1 MKFTD
6 YKYERPDVKNAQEET
21 KRLLEEFKKADIK
34 RQIDIVHEYNDIRNY
49 LNSMITL
56 SSIRNSINLE
66 DEFYKK
72 EKAFWDE
79 NSPIISEI
87 SDSFYRVLNESE
99 NKEALKEEFGEFL
112 FDQIDV
118 SLKTFSPEI
127 MEDLVEENK
136 IISEYDD
143 LIGSCEIKYDGKI
156 NNISDMT
163 SYRQSKDR
171 KTRQESSELVFK
183 FFEENLKK
191 FDELYD
197 RLVKVRTKIAKKLG
211 FETFTE
217 LGYLRM
223 GRTDY
228 DAEDVA
234 NYRKQVY
241 EHLVPISQN
250 LRKRQQE
257 RLGLKDFKY
266 YDRSLSFNSGNA
278 KPHGNDE
285 WIMENGRKMYEKL
298 GPVPHE
304 FFSFMTEHELFD
316 VKARPRKQAG
326 GYCTYIKEYDSPFIF
341 ANFNGTAGDVEVL
354 THEAGHAIQVYLSRH
369 FELPE
374 YTWPSMEAA
383 EIHSMSMEFLTWPWM
398 DLFFEEETEKF
409 KYSHLEGAVN
419 FIPYG
424 VTIDEFQHFVY
435 ENPEA
440 TPEERRKKFREI
452 ERKYLPDID
461 YAGNEYL
468 ENGGFFYIQGHLF
481 WQAFYYIDY
490 TLAQVCAFQ
499 FLSKSR
505 ENREKAMEDYLAL
518 CRVGGSKSF
527 LDLLKVAGLDNPFED
542 GTIQKSLVDVQELL
556 DSMDDTNL

>member
-257 RLGLKDFKY
+257 RLGLKNFKY

-304 FFSFMTEHELFD
+304 FFSFMTEHDLFD

-518 CRVGGSKSF
+518 CHVGGSKSF

>member
-1 MKFTD
+1 MKFKE
-6 YKYERPDVKNAQEET
+6 YSYERPDIKKAQEET
-21 KRLLEEFKKADIK
+21 KNLLEDFKTANAEE
-34 RQIDIVHEYNDIRNY
+34 QIQIVHKYNEIRNY

-72 EKAFWDE
+72 EKDFWNE
-79 NSPIISEI
+79 NTPIISEI
-87 SDSFYRVLNESE
+87 SDSFYRALNDS
-99 NKEALKEEFGEFL
+99 KYKEELEKEFGHHL
-112 FDQIDV
+112 FDQIEV
-118 SLKTFSPEI
+118 NLKTFSPEI
-127 MEDLVEENK
+127 IEDLIEENK

-143 LIGSCEIKYDGKI
+143 LIGSAEIEYDGKI

-163 SYRQSKDR
+163 AYRQSKDR
-171 KTRQESSELVFK
+171 KVRQESSELVFE
-183 FFEENLKK
+183 FFNENLEK

-197 RLVKVRTKIAKKLG
+197 KLVKVRTKIAKKLG
-211 FETFTE
+211 FDTFTE

-228 DAEDVA
+228 NAEDVA
-234 NYRKQVY
+234 NYRRQVY
-241 EHLVPISQN
+241 EHIVPISQD

-257 RLGLKDFKY
+257 RLGIDDFKY
-266 YDRSLSFNSGNA
+266 YDRTLSFTSGNA

-285 WIMENGRKMYEKL
+285 WIMDNGRKMYEEL
-298 GPVPHE
+298 GEVPHE
-304 FFSFMTEHELFD
+304 FFTFMTEHELFD

-326 GYCTYIKEYDSPFIF
+326 GYCTYIEEYNSPFIF

-354 THEAGHAIQVYLSRH
+354 THEAGHALQVYLSRDY
-369 FELPE
+369 ELPE
-374 YTWPSMEAA
+374 YIWPSMEAA

-398 DLFFEEETEKF
+398 ELFFEEETEKF

-440 TPEERRKKFREI
+440 TPQERRAKFREI
-452 ERKYLPDID
+452 EKKYLPDID
-461 YAGNEYL
+461 YTGNEYL

-499 FLSKSR
+499 FLSKAR
-505 ENREKAMEDYLAL
+505 EDADQAMEDYLRL
-518 CRVGGSKSF
+518 CRQGGSKSF
-527 LDLLKVAGLDNPFED
+527 LDLLEVADLENPFED
-542 GTIQKSLVDVQELL
+542 GTIQKSLVDVQEILESID
-556 DSMDDTNL
+556 DSSL

>member
-6 YKYERPDVKNAQEET
+6 YKYKRPDVKNAQEET
-21 KRLLEEFKKADIK
+21 KRLLEEFKKADVK

-87 SDSFYRVLNESE
+87 SDSFYRVLNECE

-304 FFSFMTEHELFD
+304 FFSFMTEHDLFD